1 MESESHQTWEFEGRH
16 ERGEAQYDE
25 NPLILYPTRKRNEN
39 RSESPPRKKIDT
51 EFLLQSKDKTPLE
64 VVEDDVEMEMSIA
77 NTTLRRYISSSLLFT
92 VLSLYFF
99 RSGINQFFFYSYSSL
114 SSIFEIN
121 LFLFWL
127 FFPQCL
133 IVHQMCRVLN
143 LLFVL
148 RPC

>member
-16 ERGEAQYDE
+16 ERGEAQYEE
-25 NPLILYPTRKRNEN
+25 NPLILYPTRKRNQN

-99 RSGINQFFFYSYSSL
+99 RSGINQFFFIVIHLYLQFLTSICFCFGFFSTMSQCSS
-114 SSIFEIN
+114 N
-121 LFLFWL
+121 
-127 FFPQCL
+127 
-133 IVHQMCRVLN
+133 V
-143 LLFVL
+143 
-148 RPC
+148 

>member
-1 MESESHQTWEFEGRH
+1 MWECEGRH
-16 ERGEAQYDE
+16 ERGEAQYEE

-51 EFLLQSKDKTPLE
+51 EFLLQLKDKTPLE

-99 RSGINQFFFYSYSSL
+99 SFVSCLVLIPASHDSVPILSFGAEVHIIFFHWVMD
-114 SSIFEIN
+114 I
-121 LFLFWL
+121 
-127 FFPQCL
+127 
-133 IVHQMCRVLN
+133 
-143 LLFVL
+143 
-148 RPC
+148 

>member
-16 ERGEAQYDE
+16 ERGEAQYEE

-99 RSGINQFFFYSYSSL
+99 RSGINQFCNRLVS
-114 SSIFEIN
+114 
-121 LFLFWL
+121 
-127 FFPQCL
+127 
-133 IVHQMCRVLN
+133 
-143 LLFVL
+143 
-148 RPC
+148 